1 MFYCTV
7 LEHECP
13 EGITLDCKDCP
24 IVKGPDEN
32 QIIKTT
38 MSNEKF
44 QEFSVHEYMDEYP
57 RQEVRVMT
65 KEQAVEFADHMNKN
79 YSGGTTKY
87 VGEMNYAQAFEH
99 TVKMVRNE
107 LTNTQ
112 DDSLDFITNIC
123 EKFIKCYK

>member
-1 MFYCTV
+1 
-7 LEHECP
+7 
-13 EGITLDCKDCP
+13 
-24 IVKGPDEN
+24 
-32 QIIKTT
+32 

-44 QEFSVHEYMDEYP
+44 QEFSVHDYMDEYP

-65 KEQAVEFADHMNKN
+65 KEQAIEFADHMNKM